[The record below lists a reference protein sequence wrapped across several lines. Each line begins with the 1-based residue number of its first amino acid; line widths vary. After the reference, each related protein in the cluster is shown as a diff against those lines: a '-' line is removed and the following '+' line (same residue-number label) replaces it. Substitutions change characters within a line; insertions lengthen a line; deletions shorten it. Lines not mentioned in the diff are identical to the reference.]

1 MGDLQLDFF
10 LLLNGHIGADRGT
23 ARAI

>member
-10 LLLNGHIGADRGT
+10 LLLNGHIGAHRGT